1 MKRKMPKKSTLS
13 SIRIIAGQWRGRK
26 LPVAEIEGLR
36 PTGDRIRETLFNW
49 LDAEIDGAQCLD
61 LFAGSGVLGLEALS
75 RGAGQV
81 VALDSSREAVS
92 ALVEAARLLDTSKLQ
107 AKQMDAIQWLKSK
120 PAGPF
125 DLVFIDPPF
134 QAGLLDESL
143 ALLAASN
150 CLAAGALIYI
160 ERDCND
166 DPPQLPIGW
175 QAHKDKVAGN
185 VSYALYRVDAED

>member
-13 SIRIIAGQWRGRK
+13 TIRIIAGQWRGRK
-26 LPVAEIEGLR
+26 IPVAEIEGLR

-49 LDAEIDGAQCLD
+49 LDAEIDGARCLD
-61 LFAGSGVLGLEALS
+61 LFAGSGVLSLEALS

-81 VALDSSREAVS
+81 VALDSSRVAVN
-92 ALVEAARLLDTSKLQ
+92 ALNEAAKLLDTSALQ
-107 AKQMDAIQWLKSK
+107 VMQKDAVQWLKSK
-120 PAGPF
+120 PAGLF

-150 CLAAGALIYI
+150 SLAAGGLIYI
-160 ERDCND
+160 ERDRND
-166 DPPQLPIGW
+166 DPPQLPTGW
-175 QAHKDKVAGN
+175 QVHKDKVAGS
-185 VSYALYRVDAED
+185 VSYALYRVDA

>member
-1 MKRKMPKKSTLS
+1 MKRKTPKKSTLS
-13 SIRIIAGQWRGRK
+13 TIRIIAGQWRGRK
-26 LPVAEIEGLR
+26 IPVAEIEGLR

-49 LDAEIDGAQCLD
+49 LDAEIDGARCLD

-81 VALDSSREAVS
+81 VALDSSRVAVNALNEAAKLLNTS
-92 ALVEAARLLDTSKLQ
+92 ALQVM
-107 AKQMDAIQWLKSK
+107 QMDAVQWLKSK
-120 PAGPF
+120 PAGSF

-150 CLAAGALIYI
+150 SLTAGALIYI
-160 ERDCND
+160 ERDRND
-166 DPPQLPIGW
+166 DPPQLPAGW
-175 QAHKDKVAGN
+175 QVHKDKVAGS
-185 VSYALYRVDAED
+185 VSYALYRVDA

>member
-1 MKRKMPKKSTLS
+1 MKRKTPKKSTLS

-49 LDAEIDGAQCLD
+49 LDADINGARCLD
-61 LFAGSGVLGLEALS
+61 LFAGSGVLGFEALS

-81 VALDSSREAVS
+81 TALDSSRVAVNALEEMTKLLNTS
-92 ALVEAARLLDTSKLQ
+92 ALQ
-107 AKQMDAIQWLKSK
+107 AMQMDAIQWLKSK
-120 PAGPF
+120 PAGLF

-134 QAGLLDESL
+134 QAGLLDETL

-160 ERDCND
+160 ERDSND
-166 DPPQLPIGW
+166 DPPQLPQGW
-175 QAHKDKVAGN
+175 QMHKDKVAGS
-185 VSYALYRVDAED
+185 VSYGLYTVNA

>member
-13 SIRIIAGQWRGRK
+13 TIRIIAGQWRGRK
-26 LPVAEIEGLR
+26 IPVAEIEGLR

-49 LDAEIDGAQCLD
+49 LDAEIDGARCLD
-61 LFAGSGVLGLEALS
+61 LFAGSGILGLEALS

-81 VALDSSREAVS
+81 VALESSRVAVN
-92 ALVEAARLLDTSKLQ
+92 ALNEAAKLLDTSALQ
-107 AKQMDAIQWLKSK
+107 VMQMDAVQWLKSK
-120 PAGPF
+120 PAGSF

-150 CLAAGALIYI
+150 SLAAGALIYI
-160 ERDCND
+160 ERDRND
-166 DPPQLPIGW
+166 DPPQLPTGW
-175 QAHKDKVAGN
+175 QVHKDKVAGS
-185 VSYALYRVDAED
+185 VSYALYRVDA

>member
-1 MKRKMPKKSTLS
+1 MKRKTPKKSTLS

-26 LPVAEIEGLR
+26 LPVAVIDGLR

-49 LDAEIDGAQCLD
+49 LDADIDGARCLD

-75 RGAGQV
+75 RGARQV
-81 VALDSSREAVS
+81 TALDSSRVAVN
-92 ALVEAARLLDTSKLQ
+92 ALVEATQLLNTSDLQ
-107 AKQMDAIQWLKSK
+107 VMQMDAIEWLKSN

-134 QAGLLDESL
+134 QAGLLDEAL
-143 ALLAASN
+143 LLLAASN

-160 ERDCND
+160 ERDRND
-166 DPPQLPIGW
+166 DPPQLPTGW
-175 QAHKDKVAGN
+175 QVHKDKVAGS
-185 VSYALYRVDAED
+185 VSYGLYSVNA

>member
-13 SIRIIAGQWRGRK
+13 TIRIIAGQWRGRK
-26 LPVAEIEGLR
+26 IPVAEIEGLR

-49 LDAEIDGAQCLD
+49 LDAEIDGARCLD

-81 VALDSSREAVS
+81 VALDSSRVAVN
-92 ALVEAARLLDTSKLQ
+92 ALNEAAKLLDTSALQ
-107 AKQMDAIQWLKSK
+107 VMQMDAIQWLKSK
-120 PAGPF
+120 PAGSF

-150 CLAAGALIYI
+150 SLAAGALIYI
-160 ERDCND
+160 ERDRND
-166 DPPQLPIGW
+166 DPPQLPAGW
-175 QAHKDKVAGN
+175 QVHKDKVAGS
-185 VSYALYRVDAED
+185 VSYALYRVDA

>member
-13 SIRIIAGQWRGRK
+13 TIRIIAGQWRGRK
-26 LPVAEIEGLR
+26 IPVAEIEGLR

-49 LDAEIDGAQCLD
+49 LDAEIDGARCLD

-81 VALDSSREAVS
+81 VALDSSRVAVN
-92 ALVEAARLLDTSKLQ
+92 ALNEAAKLLDTSALQ
-107 AKQMDAIQWLKSK
+107 VMQKDAVQWLKSK
-120 PAGPF
+120 PAGLF

-150 CLAAGALIYI
+150 SLAAGALIYI
-160 ERDCND
+160 ERDRND
-166 DPPQLPIGW
+166 DPPQLPTGW
-175 QAHKDKVAGN
+175 QVHKDKVAGS
-185 VSYALYRVDAED
+185 VSYALYRVDA

>member
-13 SIRIIAGQWRGRK
+13 TIRIIAGQWRGRK
-26 LPVAEIEGLR
+26 IPVAEIEGLR

-49 LDAEIDGAQCLD
+49 LDAEIDGARCLD
-61 LFAGSGVLGLEALS
+61 LFAGSGILGLEALS

-81 VALDSSREAVS
+81 VALESSRVAVN
-92 ALVEAARLLDTSKLQ
+92 ALNEAAKLLDTSALQ
-107 AKQMDAIQWLKSK
+107 VMQMDAVQWLKSK
-120 PAGPF
+120 PAGSF

-150 CLAAGALIYI
+150 SLAAGALIYI
-160 ERDCND
+160 ERDRND
-166 DPPQLPIGW
+166 DPPQLPAGW
-175 QAHKDKVAGN
+175 HVHKDKVAGS
-185 VSYALYRVDAED
+185 VSYALYRVDA

>member
-26 LPVAEIEGLR
+26 IPVAEIEGLR

-49 LDAEIDGAQCLD
+49 LDAEIDGARCLD

-81 VALDSSREAVS
+81 VALESSRVAVN
-92 ALVEAARLLDTSKLQ
+92 ALNEAAQLLDTSALQ
-107 AKQMDAIQWLKSK
+107 VMQLDAVQWLKSK

-150 CLAAGALIYI
+150 SLTAGALIYI
-160 ERDCND
+160 ERDRND
-166 DPPQLPIGW
+166 DPPQLPAGW
-175 QAHKDKVAGN
+175 QVHKDKVAGS
-185 VSYALYRVDAED
+185 VSYALYRVDT